1 MSESIPWA
9 RRCGACGHWQAM
21 ANPVGGECTADVPF
35 WVDEDGSMQREAR
48 FVARDEVRATGCDKF
63 TPTFAHR

>member
-1 MSESIPWA
+1 
-9 RRCGACGHWQAM
+9 M